1 MIEVNRALYMD
12 ELTGAK
18 SSRFGETS
26 AAVAQVL
33 TRLAQRF
40 L

>member
-26 AAVAQVL
+26 AAIAQVL